1 MEKPKKKKILK
12 YSIEGDF
19 LEIFN
24 SIREACDSVGLKS
37 HSGIVNCCTMKSS
50 CRSTKG
56 FQWRYYEDNYPLKI
70 DGVPNR
76 GVVFKER
83 YGIGTEGAKEVNEKR
98 KTTSLEKYG
107 VHSPMLDPEVMKKYR
122 NTNIQKYG
130 VDNPAKNSSIK
141 EKISK
146 TERNRKT
153 ENYLSTIL
161 SDSLFSIGISK
172 DDILNIRDIRCGHS
186 FDINRQLLTVRSRNS
201 HQICT
206 VCNPIDRNQT
216 SELEKS
222 LKCKLDSMGIECQSN
237 VKGLVEG
244 RSEADIYI
252 ESHSIAIEING
263 SKFHSEEYS
272 KGKTYHLRKTQLF
285 SDKGIRLFHF
295 FDDEIITKEPIV
307 LSMIQNSIGK
317 SHKIYARKCEI
328 KEIPNSEGIK
338 FFSKNHIQG
347 GINAQYTYGLFY
359 EGTLVSCMSFGKT
372 RRMLGFV
379 KEEESHYELLRFS
392 NSLNLSV
399 VGGASKLLTYF
410 IRSVCP
416 QKITTYANR
425 RWSNGNLYE
434 KIGFEFVSFTEP
446 GYYFFHKNR
455 RISRHALTRKS
466 LIKMGQDPTKTTEEM
481 LGDEN
486 AYRIWDCGNYKFEM
500 NITNHGTI

>member
-12 YSIEGDF
+12 YSMEGHF
-19 LEIFN
+19 VEIFN

-70 DGVPNR
+70 DRVPNR

-107 VHSPMLDPEVMKKYR
+107 VHSPILNTDVMEKYR

-130 VDNPAKNSSIK
+130 VDNPAKNSYIK

-146 TERNRKT
+146 TMIDIFSDSIKILNDSDRK
-153 ENYLSTIL
+153 LSKDTVNFYNKIILFL
-161 SDSLFSIGISK
+161 SDIKVNLLYSNKIEEKYKI
-172 DDILNIRDIRCGHS
+172 
-186 FDINRQLLTVRSRNS
+186 INL
-201 HQICT
+201 
-206 VCNPIDRNQT
+206 T
-216 SELEKS
+216 SEE
-222 LKCKLDSMGIECQSN
+222 GI
-237 VKGLVEG
+237 
-244 RSEADIYI
+244 
-252 ESHSIAIEING
+252 
-263 SKFHSEEYS
+263 
-272 KGKTYHLRKTQLF
+272 
-285 SDKGIRLFHF
+285 KGIRLFHF

-338 FFSKNHIQG
+338 FFSQNHIQG

-372 RRMLGFV
+372 RRMLGFI
-379 KEEESHYELLRFS
+379 KEEKSHYELLRFS
-392 NSLNLSV
+392 NSLNLIV

-455 RISRHALTRKS
+455 RVSRHTLTRKA
-466 LIKMGQDPTKTTEEM
+466 LVKMGQNPSKTTEEM
-481 LGDEN
+481 LADVN

-500 NITNHGTI
+500 NTTNHGSI